1 MRSRLARYLLT
12 LVLPSGLLCLIFL
25 SSLYH
30 EEQARVRR
38 DLMVAENLRLSVG
51 ARSLTS
57 DIDRIVSDVRLM
69 AALPSLAAALE
80 NNDAPSAARFADDLV
95 ALSASRRVYDQLR
108 WIDESGVER
117 VRVDFLQNRPYVVP
131 EDRLQNKAL
140 RDYFKAAM
148 ALEPGRIY
156 VSPLD
161 LNIEQGRVETPFKP
175 VIRLAIPV
183 SDKAGQPRGI
193 VIANYFGS

>member
-1 MRSRLARYLLT
+1 MYKR
-12 LVLPSGLLCLIFL
+12 
-25 SSLYH
+25 
-30 EEQARVRR
+30 Q
-38 DLMVAENLRLSVG
+38 ENLRLSVG

-69 AALPSLAAALE
+69 AVLPSLAAALE

-148 ALEPGRIY
+148 ALDVYKRQA
-156 VSPLD
+156 S
-161 LNIEQGRVETPFKP
+161 
-175 VIRLAIPV
+175 
-183 SDKAGQPRGI
+183 AGALTSRTASTVPQSWQTGGG
-193 VIANYFGS
+193 A